1 MPGFRLGAP
10 ALPAKDVAY
19 IRALVRLFAYTEKIA
34 WSYVDNAP
42 YTALVA
48 PSDAA
53 FGSAPASL
61 VLTLLDSVQE
71 PVTIAY
77 PIRADQLR
85 DWLKHIGKSLLD
97 GASGAGPEAPDLATL
112 MGQAHAVQ
120 AARAIQSGPSDQQ
133 GQLQSHTRYKLRR
146 WPSLGVLGG
155 VQLHIQMATFMS
167 RRHVN
172 VAELAG
178 LSSASPDQA
187 RAFMDTLHQAGLL
200 MAAPAPQAVAPGP
213 AVEVPR
219 AGFGIAGITSSL
231 LDNIRRR
238 IGM

>member
-19 IRALVRLFAYTEKIA
+19 IRALVRLFAYTEKIT
-34 WSYVDNAP
+34 WSYVDKAP

-53 FGSAPASL
+53 SGSAPASL

-71 PVTIAY
+71 PHTIAY

-85 DWLKHIGKSLLD
+85 DWLKHIGRSLSE
-97 GASGAGPEAPDLATL
+97 GASGGAPAVPDLTTRMDRA
-112 MGQAHAVQ
+112 QAVQ
-120 AARAIQSGPSDQQ
+120 AARAIQSDPSAQA
-133 GQLQSHTRYKLRR
+133 GQLQAHTRYKLRR

-178 LSSASPDQA
+178 LSAASPDQA
-187 RAFMDTLHQAGLL
+187 LAFMHTLHEAGLL
-200 MAAPAPQAVAPGP
+200 MAAPVAQVATGA

-219 AGFGIAGITSSL
+219 TGFGIAGITSSL

>member
-1 MPGFRLGAP
+1 
-10 ALPAKDVAY
+10 V
-19 IRALVRLFAYTEKIA
+19 
-34 WSYVDNAP
+34 
-42 YTALVA
+42 
-48 PSDAA
+48 
-53 FGSAPASL
+53 SL
-61 VLTLLDSVQE
+61 VLTLPDSVQA
-71 PVTIAY
+71 PHTIAY

-97 GASGAGPEAPDLATL
+97 GASGAVPAAPDLATL
-112 MGQAHAVQ
+112 MDQAQAVQ
-120 AARAIQSGPSDQQ
+120 AARAVQSGPFPQS
-133 GQLQSHTRYKLRR
+133 GQLQAHTRYKLRR

-155 VQLHIQMATFMS
+155 VQLNIQMATFMS

-178 LSSASPDQA
+178 LSAASPDQA
-187 RAFMDTLHQAGLL
+187 RAFMHTLHEAGLL
-200 MAAPAPQAVAPGP
+200 MAAPAPEAVAPGP
-213 AVEVPR
+213 AVAVPR